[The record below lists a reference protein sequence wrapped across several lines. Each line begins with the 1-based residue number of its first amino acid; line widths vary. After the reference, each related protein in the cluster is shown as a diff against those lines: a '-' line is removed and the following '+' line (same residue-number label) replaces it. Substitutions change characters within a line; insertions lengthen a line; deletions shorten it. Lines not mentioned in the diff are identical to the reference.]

1 MRLTVDAIGLD
12 AAVKQ
17 LTEQFSARR
26 LNAALATALTRTA
39 GEIRDEVKA
48 EMTRVFDRPTPYTMN
63 SLFVRPATA
72 QRLYADAYFKDE
84 TAGSGTPA
92 TKFLLPQVEGGSRR
106 QKRFEVALRMAGH
119 LPDGMVTVPA
129 AGARLDAY
137 GNVSRGQLIQILS
150 QLRIT
155 LTAGS
160 TRNLPFDAR
169 KQISA
174 QRKAG
179 GRFFVIKPGKGAAPG
194 VYQRE
199 FVGRNI
205 TPVILFVR
213 SASYRPRLDFYGI
226 ARRVASDRLP
236 ANVRRAIEESAA
248 RLAQRTAAGG
258 SA

>member
-1 MRLTVDAIGLD
+1 MRLTVDVIGLD

-17 LTEQFSARR
+17 LTEQFSPRR
-26 LNAALATALTRTA
+26 MNAALATALTRTA

-92 TKFLLPQVEGGSRR
+92 TKYLLPQVEGGSRR

-119 LPDGMVTVPA
+119 LPEGMVTVPA

-179 GRFFVIKPGKGAAPG
+179 GRFFVIKPGTRGAAPG

-213 SASYRPRLDFYGI
+213 SAAYRQRLDFYGI
-226 ARRVASDRLP
+226 ARRVASERLP

-248 RLAQRTAAGG
+248 RLAQRTGGAG
-258 SA
+258 